1 MAKFNP
7 TTNVYEND
15 ESQIETKTFGKEN
28 SRYRCEGTGTDFVSN
43 ARKKGKFPILIA
55 DS

>member
-1 MAKFNP
+1 MLQFNP

-15 ESQIETKTFGKEN
+15 ESHIETKTFGKEN
-28 SRYRCEGTGTDFVSN
+28 SRYLCKGTGKELRFQWIKGEVSN
-43 ARKKGKFPILIA
+43 V